1 MSLVSIIIPYFK
13 KKNYI
18 QQTLNSILKQKY
30 KNFEILIIYDDEDQN
45 DLPFIKK
52 IKKKDKR
59 IKLIINE
66 KNIGAGMSRN
76 KAIKISKGKYIAFL
90 DADDLWHHEKLKKQ
104 LSYMKKKEIKISHTS
119 YYIIDKQNKKI
130 GFREAKKINYNRLVS
145 SCDIGLSSVIIKKS
159 LLKNESFSKLKT
171 KEDYVLWLK
180 LAKKK
185 FEFYP
190 IKTPLLYWRKLN
202 NSLSSS
208 LIQKLIDGYSVYRIY
223 LKQSILK
230 SFLSLFILSINFLR
244 K

>member
-1 MSLVSIIIPYFK
+1 M
-13 KKNYI
+13 
-18 QQTLNSILKQKY
+18 
-30 KNFEILIIYDDEDQN
+30 IIYDDEDQN

-66 KNIGAGMSRN
+66 KNIGAGLSRN
-76 KAIKISKGKYIAFL
+76 KAIKISKSKYIAFL
-90 DADDLWHHEKLKKQ
+90 DADDLWHPAKLKKQ
-104 LSYMKKKEIKISHTS
+104 INYMEKKKIQITHTS
-119 YYIIDKQNKKI
+119 YHIINKQNKKI
-130 GFREAKKINYNRLVS
+130 GFREAKKINYASLIK
-145 SCDIGLSSVIIKKS
+145 SCDIGLSTVMIKKS
-159 LLKNESFSKLKT
+159 LLKNNLFSKFKT

-180 LAKKK
+180 LTKKN
-185 FEFYP
+185 EFYP
-190 IKTPLLYWRKLN
+190 IKTPLTYWRKLN

-208 LIQKLIDGYSVYRIY
+208 LIQKLIDGYSVYRVY

>member
-30 KNFEILIIYDDEDQN
+30 KNFEILIVYDDKDQN
-45 DLPFIKK
+45 DLLFLKK

-66 KNIGAGMSRN
+66 KNMGAGMSRN

-90 DADDLWHHEKLKKQ
+90 DADDLWHPDKLKEQ
-104 LSYMKKKEIKISHTS
+104 LSYMKKKGIKITHTS

-130 GFREAKKINYNRLVS
+130 GFREAKRINYNRLVK
-145 SCDIGLSSVIIKKS
+145 SCDIGLSSVMVKKS
-159 LLKNESFSKLKT
+159 LLKNNLFSKLRT

-180 LAKKK
+180 LAKKN

-190 IKTPLLYWRKLN
+190 IKKPLLHWRKLN

-208 LIQKLIDGYSVYRIY
+208 LIQKLA
-223 LKQSILK
+223 L
-230 SFLSLFILSINFLR
+230 
-244 K
+244 